1 MSIYQWP
8 LLFMTRR
15 QICESTEQDS
25 IERKVAFNICCP
37 LTIIKYTL
45 KKKKHHCLHAG
56 KRGYA
61 KRLTSVCGA
70 EPAPRCELPFLKT
83 L

>member
-1 MSIYQWP
+1 
-8 LLFMTRR
+8 MTRR

-37 LTIIKYTL
+37 LTIIKCTF
-45 KKKKHHCLHAG
+45 KKKHNCLHAR

-70 EPAPRCELPFLKT
+70 EPVPRCELPFLKT

>member
-45 KKKKHHCLHAG
+45 KKKKNIIACMQENAAML
-56 KRGYA
+56 RG
-61 KRLTSVCGA
+61 
-70 EPAPRCELPFLKT
+70 
-83 L
+83 